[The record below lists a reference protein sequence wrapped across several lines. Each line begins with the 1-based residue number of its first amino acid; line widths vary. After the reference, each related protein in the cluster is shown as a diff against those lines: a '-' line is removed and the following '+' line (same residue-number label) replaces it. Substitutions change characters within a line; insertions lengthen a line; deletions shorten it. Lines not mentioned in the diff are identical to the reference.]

1 MTQNETTNE
10 PTLVGDVVPAEENE
24 KATSDAPT
32 KPEPMTEVNT
42 SVSVAIGGPGLLV
55 DLIVELRKIIE
66 HSEAELAALSEPT
79 RKSLAVVKECI
90 KCIRIPQDS
99 PNDWDE

>member
-10 PTLVGDVVPAEENE
+10 PTLVGDVVPAEEKE
-24 KATSDAPT
+24 KTTSDTPP
-32 KPEPMTEVNT
+32 KPEPINEVST
-42 SVSVAIGGPGLLV
+42 SISVAIAGPGLLV
-55 DLIVELRKIIE
+55 DLIVELRKLIE
-66 HSEAELAALSEPT
+66 HSDSELAALSEPT
-79 RKSLAVVKECI
+79 RKSLAAVKECV